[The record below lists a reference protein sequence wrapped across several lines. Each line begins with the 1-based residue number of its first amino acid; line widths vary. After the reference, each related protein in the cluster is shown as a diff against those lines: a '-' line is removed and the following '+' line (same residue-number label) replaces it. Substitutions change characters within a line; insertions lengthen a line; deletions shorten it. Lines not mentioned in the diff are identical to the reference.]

1 MACAATASWSEDF
14 PAWLEAQGVNAEVAQ
29 AMDSELG
36 IRDYGVLRACVRDG
50 LVRAELLATAR
61 DRLPFGF
68 YAVLRQVVK
77 ALQGAEHHD
86 GETTAQS
93 ETAAL
98 RMDLV
103 LSSLVDVLVALFG
116 GLSRE
121 LSMSMEKLGSMDVAY
136 VGGLSTPSNS
146 GGTKYRPPEGDHLT
160 AKLPND
166 YSNHNDTGEF
176 TNAEDE
182 PSSAVEEFEERDFNG
197 ESAGEVPEASTGG
210 VATGIRS
217 VETGVTDQRSWYGVK
232 MEACEDERS
241 AAAASA
247 VVASAAH
254 PPSRRGAEG
263 GSRRLS
269 WGEPGHQMDAAPLNA
284 PAESAGGKGGGF
296 GLARGEA
303 SSLEFAPGGDEG
315 NHASWQG
322 PADPVAV
329 ATTSTQH
336 PGQGTPLHSGFIIQ
350 EVTSLQVST
359 TQRTRVTRATRLPAR
374 PVLPARGKLQC
385 NSDDPLVSAA
395 ATATDPAAA
404 SGTRISERGA
414 RPYTGAVMAP
424 ARWRWRGRRAGASIG
439 ASGDVGGERRHTC
452 AQCGWRFARS
462 DSLTVHMRTHTGER
476 PHVCD
481 VCGKAFSH
489 RSNLKSHR
497 LTHTGEKPYR
507 CRSCDRGFTRFS
519 TLKTHQLRH
528 AERDVLLLALGRHD
542 RGDEVGR
549 EERRVDEVEEEEE
562 EPCSTFYA
570 DVDVASMEGG
580 QRFVSP

>member
-14 PAWLEAQGVNAEVAQ
+14 PAWLEAQGVNPEVAQ

-36 IRDYGVLRACVRDG
+36 IRDYGVLRACVGDG

-103 LSSLVDVLVALFG
+103 LSSLVDVLVTLFG

-136 VGGLSTPSNS
+136 VGGLSTPSSS
-146 GGTKYRPPEGDHLT
+146 GGTKYRPPEGDHLA

-166 YSNHNDTGEF
+166 YSNHNDTSEF

-182 PSSAVEEFEERDFNG
+182 PPSAVEEFEERDFNG
-197 ESAGEVPEASTGG
+197 ESGEVPEASTGG

-241 AAAASA
+241 TSAASA
-247 VVASAAH
+247 AVESTAH

-269 WGEPGHQMDAAPLNA
+269 WGEPGHRMDAAPLNA
-284 PAESAGGKGGGF
+284 PAESVGGKGGGF

-315 NHASWQG
+315 NHPSWQG
-322 PADPVAV
+322 PGDPVAV

-336 PGQGTPLHSGFIIQ
+336 ADKTFERNSSFFIQ
-350 EVTSLQVST
+350 DVTSLQGGSEGH
-359 TQRTRVTRATRLPAR
+359 AM
-374 PVLPARGKLQC
+374 ARGLAATAAALEKTVACRLC
-385 NSDDPLVSAA
+385 GRKFVSAA
-395 ATATDPAAA
+395 LLAAHISAHA
-404 SGTRISERGA
+404 SEK
-414 RPYTGAVMAP
+414 PFP
-424 ARWRWRGRRAGASIG
+424 
-439 ASGDVGGERRHTC
+439 
-452 AQCGWRFARS
+452 
-462 DSLTVHMRTHTGER
+462 
-476 PHVCD
+476 CD
-481 VCGKAFSH
+481 VCGRTFAFKAH
-489 RSNLKSHR
+489 LRAHQMM
-497 LTHTGEKPYR
+497 HTGEKRYR
-507 CRSCDRGFTRFS
+507 CTECDRVYKHYNSLKYHRQTRHTGM
-519 TLKTHQLRH
+519 TLPLPPLPPQKHQKQQQQKQQQH
-528 AERDVLLLALGRHD
+528 AMPR
-542 RGDEVGR
+542 
-549 EERRVDEVEEEEE
+549 
-562 EPCSTFYA
+562 
-570 DVDVASMEGG
+570 
-580 QRFVSP
+580 

>member
-336 PGQGTPLHSGFIIQ
+336 PGESVEGRSGRLPSSSSSSCSSFIQNTPMNRDLG
-350 EVTSLQVST
+350 
-359 TQRTRVTRATRLPAR
+359 TQRS
-374 PVLPARGKLQC
+374 Q
-385 NSDDPLVSAA
+385 AA
-395 ATATDPAAA
+395 DA
-404 SGTRISERGA
+404 
-414 RPYTGAVMAP
+414 
-424 ARWRWRGRRAGASIG
+424 
-439 ASGDVGGERRHTC
+439 VGGGTWWPPQSAREHGIPNPVAPLLHPPPRPPTPPPPVPSASSPPLPPLPGTWNPLGAQHECGVCGRAFAQHSCLRRH
-452 AQCGWRFARS
+452 
-462 DSLTVHMRTHTGER
+462 LRTHAGDR
-476 PHVCD
+476 PHRCVA
-481 VCGKAFSH
+481 CGKTFLQH
-489 RSNLKSHR
+489 YNLKVHWR
-497 LTHTGEKPYR
+497 THTGEKPHACAVCGR
-507 CRSCDRGFTRFS
+507 AFRHSNG
-519 TLKTHQLRH
+519 LKRHERTHREVQ
-528 AERDVLLLALGRHD
+528 GR
-542 RGDEVGR
+542 
-549 EERRVDEVEEEEE
+549 
-562 EPCSTFYA
+562 
-570 DVDVASMEGG
+570 VAAS
-580 QRFVSP
+580 

>member
-336 PGQGTPLHSGFIIQ
+336 PGEGPSRNLGLAILG
-350 EVTSLQVST
+350 VRSLW
-359 TQRTRVTRATRLPAR
+359 
-374 PVLPARGKLQC
+374 
-385 NSDDPLVSAA
+385 
-395 ATATDPAAA
+395 TDPAHLPPQ
-404 SGTRISERGA
+404 SQ
-414 RPYTGAVMAP
+414 RPQLEGEETTEKVIECP
-424 ARWRWRGRRAGASIG
+424 ECGRAFSNSA
-439 ASGDVGGERRHTC
+439 H
-452 AQCGWRFARS
+452 
-462 DSLTVHMRTHTGER
+462 LTAHMRSHTGEK
-476 PHVCD
+476 PYSCD
-481 VCGKAFSH
+481 VCGRAFSLKG
-489 RSNLKSHR
+489 NLKTHQ
-497 LTHTGEKPYR
+497 LTHTGEKPYHCGTCDR
-507 CRSCDRGFTRFS
+507 VFTHYSSLKYHRRTHTGERPYSCDVCGRSFAQASGLKAHRFTHTGERPYACHVCGRTFLQCRS
-519 TLKTHQLRH
+519 LKAHLCKP
-528 AERDVLLLALGRHD
+528 
-542 RGDEVGR
+542 
-549 EERRVDEVEEEEE
+549 EE
-562 EPCSTFYA
+562 F
-570 DVDVASMEGG
+570 
-580 QRFVSP
+580 

>member
-336 PGQGTPLHSGFIIQ
+336 PDKTFESNSSFFIQ
-350 EVTSLQVST
+350 DVTSLQGGSEGH
-359 TQRTRVTRATRLPAR
+359 AMAR
-374 PVLPARGKLQC
+374 SL
-385 NSDDPLVSAA
+385 A
-395 ATATDPAAA
+395 ATAAT
-404 SGTRISERGA
+404 SGKTVACR
-414 RPYTGAVMAP
+414 
-424 ARWRWRGRRAGASIG
+424 
-439 ASGDVGGERRHTC
+439 
-452 AQCGWRFARS
+452 QCGRQFVSVALLAAHISAHASEKPFA
-462 DSLTVHMRTHTGER
+462 
-476 PHVCD
+476 CD
-481 VCGKAFSH
+481 VCGRTFAVKA
-489 RSNLKSHR
+489 NLRAHQMM
-497 LTHTGEKPYR
+497 HTGEKRYR
-507 CRSCDRGFTRFS
+507 CAECDRVYTHYNSLKYHRQTRHMGMA
-519 TLKTHQLRH
+519 LPLPPLPPQKHQKHQQQQQQKHTMPR
-528 AERDVLLLALGRHD
+528 
-542 RGDEVGR
+542 
-549 EERRVDEVEEEEE
+549 
-562 EPCSTFYA
+562 
-570 DVDVASMEGG
+570 
-580 QRFVSP
+580 